1 MSNESSPGGVRIETV
16 DHHHDGQRIDNFL
29 SARLKGLP
37 RSLVYRLIRTGQVR
51 INGKRCKAASR
62 IAEGDQVRIPPARVR
77 EGADA
82 IIADSILQQ
91 IRECILHQ
99 DPQTLVINKPS
110 GMAVHGGSGLPWGVI
125 DVLRRIFPGEFLELV
140 HRIDRETSGC
150 LVLARSGQSLEHL
163 SGQFRDGQVDK
174 RYLCLLE
181 GALKQDRVD
190 VDAPLARLQTSQK
203 QKVVVDAEGKP
214 ALTRFHCLERYPD
227 ATYAEAELFTGR
239 THQIRVH
246 ARHIGHV
253 LAGDSKYAD
262 KASLKR
268 WRKLGLKRLFLHA
281 HLVSFELP
289 GGQRLEVSAPL
300 PDELRTVLEHLQC

>member
-62 IAEGDQVRIPPARVR
+62 IAEGDQVRIPPARIK

-82 IIADSILQQ
+82 VIADRTLQQ
-91 IRECILHQ
+91 IRDCILHRDQ
-99 DPQTLVINKPS
+99 HALVINKPS

-125 DVLRRIFPGEFLELV
+125 DVLRRIYPGEFLELV

-150 LVLARSGQSLEHL
+150 LVLARSGLALEHL
-163 SGQFRDGQVDK
+163 SGQFREGRVDK

-181 GALKQDRVD
+181 GALRQDKVD

-203 QKVVVDAEGKP
+203 QKVVVNAEGKP
-214 ALTRFHCLERYPD
+214 ALTRFHCLERYQD
-227 ATYAEAELFTGR
+227 ATYVEAELFTGR

-268 WRKLGLKRLFLHA
+268 WRALGLKRLFLHA
-281 HLVSFELP
+281 HFISFELP
-289 GGQRLEVSAPL
+289 EGQSLEINAPL
-300 PDELRTVLEHLQC
+300 PPELRTVLGLLQ